1 MYVLFSIACVVTGGM
16 LGFYLAEL
24 YLDFLSGDGN
34 E

>member
-1 MYVLFSIACVVTGGM
+1 MCVLFSIACVVTGGM

-24 YLDFLSGDGN
+24 YLSGDGN